1 MEATQT
7 IPVDEAE
14 SDFRG
19 ILERVEHG
27 ETFVITRN
35 GQTIARVSPDA
46 RRSESMAQQI
56 DPEKVR
62 RAFAVIREIRQRTK
76 PVSLE
81 EMLSARDE
89 GRR

>member
-1 MEATQT
+1 MGATQT

-27 ETFVITRN
+27 ETVVITRD
-35 GQTIARVSPDA
+35 GRSIARLTPGASRFEELD
-46 RRSESMAQQI
+46 RRV
-56 DPEKVR
+56 DPEQVQ
-62 RAFAVIREIRQRTK
+62 RAFAAIAEIRKHTK

-81 EMLSARDE
+81 EILSARDE

>member
-1 MEATQT
+1 MGATQT

-27 ETFVITRN
+27 ETVVISRH
-35 GQTIARVSPDA
+35 GQRIARISP
-46 RRSESMAQQI
+46 ETQI
-56 DPEKVR
+56 DSDQVAQAVEGM
-62 RAFAVIREIRQRTK
+62 RALRKQIGRMSLDEI
-76 PVSLE
+76 
-81 EMLSARDE
+81 LSARDE

>member
-1 MEATQT
+1 MGATQT

-27 ETFVITRN
+27 ETFVISRH
-35 GQTIARVSPDA
+35 GQKIARISP
-46 RRSESMAQQI
+46 ETQI
-56 DPEKVR
+56 DSDKV
-62 RAFAVIREIRQRTK
+62 AQAVEGMRELRKRIGRMT
-76 PVSLE
+76 LDE
-81 EMLSARDE
+81 ILSARDE